1 MKSRV
6 GPSWYGWARCGEGV
20 SERKRS
26 LTEAGEHQALSDE
39 LYQTHYKH
47 AAKAMIRNGS
57 VLCQDMGL
65 SSFSHTRLHPGL
77 WNVTWKQQH
86 CVPSVPDS
94 WGWKQNPD
102 APVLLWEPLQS
113 TKGSIK
119 YLMSVTPQG
128 MWAHCTGGTQWWTQM
143 SKYVGLCNHL

>member
-20 SERKRS
+20 SERQCS
-26 LTEAGEHQALSDE
+26 LTEAEEHQALSDD

-47 AAKAMIRNGS
+47 AAKAMIRNGA

-86 CVPSVPDS
+86 CVPSVPGS

-102 APVLLWEPLQS
+102 AGSRTCAALGAS
-113 TKGSIK
+113 AKHKGQYQIFNVSDTTRHVNS
-119 YLMSVTPQG
+119 LHRWHTVMDT
-128 MWAHCTGGTQWWTQM
+128 
-143 SKYVGLCNHL
+143 NE